1 MIPGNIEEWKKALK
15 SSKPG
20 EQRGAC
26 VLALLSLGVSVEIND
41 GDAKSWRHLS
51 LSEFFHC
58 DYRVEPT
65 PRPWNAEDAR
75 GHVGKAWRCGTESG
89 IIGVY
94 DERSFEPWKSDDG
107 AWLVWEGYEYAEPK
121 WGTDPSAWNWQKCE
135 VVE

>member
-1 MIPGNIEEWKKALK
+1 MIPGTIEEWKAALA

-65 PRPWNAEDAR
+65 PRPWNAEDAMR
-75 GHVGKAWRCGTESG
+75 HIGYAWRHAQRPEH
-89 IIGVY
+89 IIIIMPPHRHQVDWTGC
-94 DERSFEPWKSDDG
+94 EFATP
-107 AWLVWEGYEYAEPK
+107 AT
-121 WGTDPSAWNWQKCE
+121 GTDPYTWNWQKCE